1 MKFAAC
7 LCLLFALAAPIVA
20 ARKSVSEE
28 VSLMKSTSINSAVAK
43 ISALKPVSLR
53 CEYGEEGVD
62 TSAPRLNWLLTAD
75 KRAQQQ
81 TAYQILVAS
90 SDALLSRNQ
99 GDLWDTGKI
108 GSGSSGHILYAGKP
122 LQSGQYCAWKAR
134 VWDQNDSPS
143 EYSPAAHWTMG
154 LLHPDDWHGKWIG
167 RTTDTAYQP
176 APYLRHTFALKGK
189 VKRATAFVCGLGYYE
204 LHLNGQKVGD
214 HVLDPGY
221 TRYDRR
227 ALYVTYDVT
236 RSLKAGQNAV
246 GIVLGTGWANVH
258 TRAVWYF
265 DRAPWRA
272 APKALLELRVE
283 YADGT
288 TENIVTDEN
297 WKTSSGPIVYDS
309 IYGGQTYDAR
319 LELAG
324 WDKPDYDDSRWQNA
338 LAVVPPG
345 GKLTA
350 QFCPPIRV
358 ETVIKPVRV
367 TEPKPGVWLFDMG
380 QNFAGWAELRASAP
394 KGTRITLRYG
404 ERLHPDG
411 TLDQSH
417 LAQHLVK
424 TEPLQRF
431 QTDEYI
437 CKGQGTET
445 WRAQFCYHGFQYVEM
460 TGFPGKPNLDTL
472 RGQFLHSDV
481 APTAE
486 FACSN
491 PLLNRIWKATRM
503 SYLSNLQSIPTDCP
517 HREKNGWTGDAHLAA
532 EFGLLAF
539 DSAGVYAKWINDLD
553 DEQKPTGELPGIVPS
568 SGWGYEWGNGPAW
581 DSAFVL
587 IPRYCYE
594 YAGDGRIL
602 EQHYAG
608 MKRYVDYLTTRA
620 KEGIVSIG
628 LGDWVPFETETPVE
642 VTSTA
647 YYYRDARLVGLL
659 AAQMGNEEDAQKYN
673 ALAAQIK
680 IAFNRRFYH
689 PETAAYAN
697 GSQTALSCALYQGL
711 VEPENK
717 AAVVNSL
724 VAAVE
729 KRNGHIDT
737 GILGAKYIFHAL
749 TEGGRADVAYRIASQ
764 KDKPGWGWWLEQG
777 GTTLWESWGGTD
789 SRNHIMFGDISAWF
803 VETLAGITPDA
814 PGFTA
819 IRIKPHVV
827 GDLTGARAQLQTA
840 SGPVTSDWQREN
852 GSLRLSVEIPAN
864 TTATVYVPAS
874 DTALCQEGGKPA
886 AQSEGVHFLR
896 REPGYIVYAVAG
908 GKYNFTTP

>member
-1 MKFAAC
+1 MKNVALC
-7 LCLLFALAAPIVA
+7 CLLLMGSVAAVAAGNLAA
-20 ARKSVSEE
+20 
-28 VSLMKSTSINSAVAK
+28 MKSTLKTVAL
-43 ISALKPVSLR
+43 A
-53 CEYGEEGVD
+53 CEYGEQAID
-62 TSAPRLNWLLTAD
+62 TPAPRLSWQLQSAQ
-75 KRAQQQ
+75 RAQTQ

-90 SDALLSRNQ
+90 SDALLAQNR
-99 GDLWDTGKI
+99 GDLWDSGKVV
-108 GSGSSGHILYAGKP
+108 SPQTRFVAYAGKP
-122 LQSGQYCAWKAR
+122 LSSGLRCAWKVRA
-134 VWDQNDSPS
+134 WDASGQVFAYSAPS
-143 EYSPAAHWTMG
+143 HWTMG
-154 LLHPDDWHGKWIG
+154 LLHPGDWHGKWIG
-167 RTTDTAYQP
+167 GTTETAYRP
-176 APYLRHTFALKGK
+176 APYLRHAFTLRGSI
-189 VKRATAFVCGLGYYE
+189 KRATATICGLGYYE
-204 LHLNGQKVGD
+204 LHCNGSKVGD

-227 ALYVTYDVT
+227 ALYVTHDVT
-236 RSLKAGQNAV
+236 QLLKAGQNAV

-265 DRAPWRA
+265 DRAPWRT

-288 TENIVTDEN
+288 TQNVVTDET
-297 WKTSSGPIVYDS
+297 WKTTTGPTTYDS

-319 LELAG
+319 RELPG
-324 WDKPDYDDSRWQNA
+324 WDKPGYNDSNWQPA
-338 LAVVPPG
+338 QVAPPPG
-345 GKLTA
+345 GKLAA
-350 QFCPPIRV
+350 QIGPPIRV
-358 ETVIKPVRV
+358 KSEIAPVRI

-380 QNFAGWAELRASAP
+380 QNFAGWARLRVSAP
-394 KGTRITLRYG
+394 AGTAITLRYG
-404 ERLHPDG
+404 ERLHADG

-417 LAQHLVK
+417 IAQHLVK
-424 TEPLQRF
+424 TDPPQRF

-437 CKGQGTET
+437 CKGDGEET
-445 WRAQFCYHGFQYVEM
+445 WHATFCYHGFQYVEM
-460 TGFPGKPNLDTL
+460 TGFPGKPTPNTL
-472 RGQFLHSDV
+472 RGLFLHTDV
-481 APTAE
+481 APRAH

-491 PLLNRIWKATRM
+491 PLLNRIWQATRM

-539 DSAGVYAKWINDLD
+539 DSNGAYAKWINDLD

-594 YAGDGRIL
+594 YSGDKRLL
-602 EQHYAG
+602 EQHYEG

-628 LGDWVPFETETPVE
+628 LGDWVPYETETPVE

-647 YYYRDARLVGLL
+647 YYYRDAGIVAEAAALL
-659 AAQMGNEEDAQKYN
+659 NKSEDAQKYQM
-673 ALAAQIK
+673 LAAQIK
-680 IAFNRRFYH
+680 TAFNRRFYH
-689 PETAAYAN
+689 PETATYAN

-711 VEPENK
+711 VEPEHRS
-717 AAVVNSL
+717 AVTQSL

-749 TEGGRADVAYRIASQ
+749 TNNGRADVAYRIAGQ

-814 PGFTA
+814 PGFTS
-819 IRIKPHVV
+819 IRIQPHVV
-827 GDLTGARAQLQTA
+827 GNLTGARANLQTA
-840 SGPVTSDWQREN
+840 SGLITSDWHLTN
-852 GSLRLSVEIPAN
+852 SVFHLAVEIPAN
-864 TTATVYVPAS
+864 TTATVYLPA
-874 DTALCQEGGKPA
+874 DENAVCLEGGKPA
-886 AQSEGVHFLR
+886 AESEGVSTLR
-896 REPGYIVYAVAG
+896 
-908 GKYNFTTP
+908 